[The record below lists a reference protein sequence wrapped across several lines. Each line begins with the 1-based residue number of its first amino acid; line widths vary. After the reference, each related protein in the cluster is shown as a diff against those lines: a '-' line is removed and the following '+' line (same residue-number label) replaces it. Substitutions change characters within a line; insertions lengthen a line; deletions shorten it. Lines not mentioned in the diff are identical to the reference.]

1 MNDLLSTGRSTRRS
15 DASAEMAAGRAEI
28 EEALDEMDRLRAASS
43 EAGDWT
49 IWADCLAEDA

>member
-1 MNDLLSTGRSTRRS
+1 
-15 DASAEMAAGRAEI
+15 MAAGRAEI

-49 IWADCLAEDA
+49 IWAGCVGEDA